1 MSEPYEQFANQ
12 VRKLVAREAL
22 AGRLRSARD
31 DELAA
36 VAKELGVS
44 EPMAKEL
51 RAVLVDVEA
60 QRRATSESGGTRQAG
75 NAASDVEIRVR
86 SQLSQAQD
94 FLDASFRQ
102 LKAAYFTSLGMSI
115 FVFLAGMAFLAI
127 AAWRAASGAAGAE
140 TTAVVGGIGV
150 VQIVALFYKDPVRTV
165 GRAVSNA
172 QQARMAIMS
181 YMLGVALIGE
191 NVYRGAATDAAQKQ
205 LADLTQRTMVTLE
218 EFTEGAAF
226 RARAS
231 RRAREAV
238 PSEPGA

>member
-31 DELAA
+31 GELAA

-44 EPMAKEL
+44 EPMAREL
-51 RAVLVDVEA
+51 RAVLIDVEA
-60 QRRATSESGGTRQAG
+60 QRRTTGDGGRAG
-75 NAASDVEIRVR
+75 NAGSVASDVENTVS
-86 SQLSQAQD
+86 SQLGQAQE

-127 AAWRAASGAAGAE
+127 AAWRAASGAASAE

-150 VQIVALFYKDPVRTV
+150 VQIVALFYKDPVRAV

-205 LADLTQRTMVTLE
+205 LADLTERTMFTLE
-218 EFTEGAAF
+218 EFTEAAAF
-226 RARAS
+226 RARTPH
-231 RRAREAV
+231 RAGAAG
-238 PSEPGA
+238 PSEPVG